1 MLDGAM
7 ASRALSTQGEWQ
19 GRWAGAQEFLVST
32 VKRCKEML
40 PGALQEL
47 QRRVLVPPQWS
58 IDQLLCVY
66 VHLCDCA
73 HIYVCA
79 CTGHGLCGG
88 LERHLVTLAN
98 RTKPLA
104 FWRRDKL
111 PS

>member
-19 GRWAGAQEFLVST
+19 RRWAGAQEFLVST

-58 IDQLLCVY
+58 IDQLLCVH

>member
-1 MLDGAM
+1 
-7 ASRALSTQGEWQ
+7 
-19 GRWAGAQEFLVST
+19 
-32 VKRCKEML
+32 ML
-40 PGALQEL
+40 PGALQDL

-58 IDQLLCVY
+58 IDQLLCVHIH
-66 VHLCDCA
+66 VCEHA

-79 CTGHGLCGG
+79 CARLGLCRG
-88 LERHLVTLAN
+88 LGRHLVTLAN